1 VIRRAILLSEEQKRK
16 ASRLLEGFDA
26 TASAYLFGSTSVG
39 CARSGSDIDIAVRVR
54 NGVPSEERFEIR
66 MALVSD
72 LEPLFDAPV
81 DVLVMNDAS
90 LAILYQVFSNGDP
103 LFIRDPEEEEQ
114 FRVNRLKAFFDFRYY
129 LDRDFDETERFFGKA
144 SRG

>member
-1 VIRRAILLSEEQKRK
+1 MLSEEQKRK

-26 TASAYLFGSTSVG
+26 IASAYLFGSTSLG
-39 CARSGSDIDIAVRVR
+39 CARSGSDLDIAVRVR

-66 MALVSD
+66 MALLSD

-90 LAILYQVFSNGDP
+90 LAILHQVLSYGVP

-129 LDRDFDETERFFGKA
+129 LDRDFDETERFFRKA
-144 SRG
+144 SHG